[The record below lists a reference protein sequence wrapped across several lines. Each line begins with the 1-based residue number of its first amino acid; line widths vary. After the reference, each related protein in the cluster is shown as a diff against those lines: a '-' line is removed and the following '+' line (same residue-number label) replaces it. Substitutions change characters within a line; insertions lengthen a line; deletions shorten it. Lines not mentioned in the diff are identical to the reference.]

1 MSESTEGVAV
11 SESEAER
18 VRKHLRVYVMV
29 FVALAVL
36 TIVTVAISYIQLPT
50 ALAISV
56 AMVVATVKASL
67 VAGYFMHLLSEEKV
81 IISPIAGLPPGQTRG
96 SAPSGPAPFYH
107 KHLLQPEA
115 RSPGAGPPHRPEVR
129 S

>member
-1 MSESTEGVAV
+1 MSEEVAIR
-11 SESEAER
+11 ESEAAR
-18 VRKHLRVYVMV
+18 VREHLRVYVMV

-36 TIVTVAISYIQLPT
+36 TVVTVAISYLHLPT

-81 IISPIAGLPPGQTRG
+81 ILYLLVLCAAFLVFLFGLPLGTETG
-96 SAPSGPAPFYH
+96 NGPLWP
-107 KHLLQPEA
+107 L
-115 RSPGAGPPHRPEVR
+115 
-129 S
+129 

>member
-1 MSESTEGVAV
+1 MSESTQAVAV

-18 VRKHLRVYVMV
+18 VRQHLRVYVMV

-36 TIVTVAISYIQLPT
+36 TIVTVAISYLHLPT

-56 AMVVATVKASL
+56 ALVVATVKASL

-81 IISPIAGLPPGQTRG
+81 ILWLLLLCAAFLVFLFALPLGTQTG
-96 SAPSGPAPFYH
+96 NGPLWP
-107 KHLLQPEA
+107 L
-115 RSPGAGPPHRPEVR
+115 
-129 S
+129 